1 MAEQSK
7 VFDFSKNLLG
17 KMQSVN
23 GKIIGKDMQP
33 FKLRLAKDNKGAMV
47 NDIVDKYLRK
57 ELSNEFLQE
66 AKEDYGIVA
75 ADIVREIAKR
85 EIEKVLGA

>member
-33 FKLRLAKDNKGAMV
+33 FKLRLAKDKKGAMI
-47 NDIVDKYLRK
+47 NDVVDKYFRK
-57 ELSNEFLQE
+57 ELDNKYLQQV
-66 AKEDYGIVA
+66 KEEYGITSR
-75 ADIVREIAKR
+75 DIMKEIAKR
-85 EIEKVLGA
+85 EMEKVLEI